1 MRLPPEA
8 SALSGSGQIAQSKIA
23 ERMVPGA
30 KHVTKF
36 SEGWSVRI

>member
-1 MRLPPEA
+1 MPPDA

-23 ERMVPGA
+23 ERTAPGA

-36 SEGWSVRI
+36 SESWSVRV